1 MVHMSTG
8 SVWSHTHH
16 CITVP
21 APSRRFRFP
30 ALTPTTLNVWNRE
43 STALSRASVRARDRP
58 KRLSHGFAGTLSVAD
73 RQPLTTDDRRLPTWV
88 GQNTRVTAY
97 ITG

>member
-8 SVWSHTHH
+8 LVWSHKHH

-21 APSRRFRFP
+21 APSRRFRFL

-58 KRLSHGFAGTLSVAD
+58 KRLSHGFAGTLSVAN
-73 RQPLTTDDRRLPTWV
+73 RQPLTTTTDDSRLGWGRTRASPPT
-88 GQNTRVTAY
+88 
-97 ITG
+97 

>member
-8 SVWSHTHH
+8 SVWSHKHH

-43 STALSRASVRARDRP
+43 STALSRASVRARDRTKP
-58 KRLSHGFAGTLSVAD
+58 LSHSFAGMLSVAN
-73 RQPLTTDDRRLPTWV
+73 RQPPTTDDRRQTTWV
-88 GQNTRVTAY
+88 GQNTRVNAT
-97 ITG
+97 